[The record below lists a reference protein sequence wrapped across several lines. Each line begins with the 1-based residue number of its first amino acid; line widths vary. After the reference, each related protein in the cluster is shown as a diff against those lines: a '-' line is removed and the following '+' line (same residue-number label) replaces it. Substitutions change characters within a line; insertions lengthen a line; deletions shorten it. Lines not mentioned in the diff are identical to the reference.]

1 MMPLKLYETEHNS
14 LSHYPQEAMAKVKTR
29 IDIQIEVG
37 AMREDQGTYP
47 LRSWKAS
54 PRR

>member
-1 MMPLKLYETEHNS
+1 MPLKLYGTEHNS
-14 LSHYPQEAMAKVKTR
+14 LSHYPQEARAKVQTH
-29 IDIQIEVG
+29 IDIQVEVG

-47 LRSWKAS
+47 LRSQKAS